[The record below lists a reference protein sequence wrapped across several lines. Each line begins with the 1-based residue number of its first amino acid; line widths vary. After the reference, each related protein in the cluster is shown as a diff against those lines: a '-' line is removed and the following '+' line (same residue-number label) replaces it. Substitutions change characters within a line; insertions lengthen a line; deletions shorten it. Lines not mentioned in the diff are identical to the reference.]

1 LIIDQEIMIITEAI
15 KSAIPVERIYL
26 FGSYANGTPS
36 ESSDYDFFILIP
48 DGGIKPLDAMREAR
62 YSLIPLNRKTPID
75 ILADYKSRFEERSEL
90 NTLERRVVKE
100 GVVLYERA

>member
-1 LIIDQEIMIITEAI
+1 MDNEITVIIEAI
-15 KSAIPVERIYL
+15 KSAIPIERIYL
-26 FGSYANGTPS
+26 FGSFAKGTQT
-36 ESSDYDFFILIP
+36 EDSDYDFYVLIP

-75 ILADYKSRFEERSEL
+75 ILADYKSRFNQRSKY
-90 NTLERRVVKE
+90 NTLERRVANE